1 MSMNTIMIVS
11 ATAKMETTMDT
22 DDFAFAYTKYKTPVE
37 HGEKWVAKVEN
48 EWTPNYSERWVFNP
62 LAEVLDFLKEE
73 LFADDL
79 CGYDADKFFSDLEE
93 EANEEGRA
101 IRTLKNGSLE
111 VFSCIAP
118 QH

>member
-1 MSMNTIMIVS
+1 MVMNVS
-11 ATAKMETTMDT
+11 AAAKMEKTMVT
-22 DDFAFAYTKYKTPVE
+22 DDFAFAYTKHKTPVE
-37 HGEKWVAKVEN
+37 CNEKWIAKVEN
-48 EWTPNYSERWVFNP
+48 EWTPNYSERWVFNTF
-62 LAEVLDFLKEE
+62 AEMLDFLKEE

-79 CGYDADKFFSDLEE
+79 CGYDADEFFNDLEE

-111 VFSCIAP
+111 VFSCITP

>member
-1 MSMNTIMIVS
+1 MIVS
-11 ATAKMETTMDT
+11 ATAKMETTIDT
-22 DDFAFAYTKYKTPVE
+22 DDFAFAYTKHKTPVE
-37 HGEKWVAKVEN
+37 HGKKWVAKVEN
-48 EWTPNYSERWVFNP
+48 EWTPNYSDRWVFSTF
-62 LAEVLDFLKEE
+62 AEMLDFLKEE

-79 CGYDADKFFSDLEE
+79 CGCDFEEFFSDLEE

-111 VFSCIAP
+111 VFSCITP